1 MALAKCIVLF
11 ILIRL
16 VVTNLSY
23 CCFEFCNQTC
33 WKTLARL
40 PCVQWTSKS
49 RPESSTLWSV
59 FFFNATC
66 FFVKNREKRPK
77 KRELSKH
84 SLVRRVKNI
93 FKVLT
98 ALRCSQFER
107 ISEIVLT
114 LVTYLHKIE
123 CWYNERGLSNQQ
135 HS

>member
-1 MALAKCIVLF
+1 MYCFVHSHSSCGHKLILLLFWVLQSNLLKDLSTAALCSVNIKITTGKYYT
-11 ILIRL
+11 LI
-16 VVTNLSY
+16 S
-23 CCFEFCNQTC
+23 
-33 WKTLARL
+33 
-40 PCVQWTSKS
+40 
-49 RPESSTLWSV
+49 